1 MTLRS
6 YTTPVNTIDGIMS
19 SDVEPDHGSEFDLS
33 GDEDMTEGSDNGTNP
48 DQVPES
54 KPLDQ
59 QRIVAKFKFTYGE
72 SRCDLQ
78 LSEWLQPDRKE
89 IEKIDK
95 LHTELKYAG
104 SPQENFQER
113 LRTLKSRLDRWP
125 SENSEKMKKIG
136 HLHAHQVSAYIAVMQ
151 HLATLESMFAGAGSE
166 VKRELLAKQVLTWEM
181 RWEVSLVDNTS
192 TRAASP

>member
-6 YTTPVNTIDGIMS
+6 HHTPVNTFNGIMD
-19 SDVEPDHGSEFDLS
+19 SDVEPDHGSESELS
-33 GDEDMTEGSDNGTNP
+33 GDEEMTALTEGSDNGTKP

-113 LRTLKSRLDRWP
+113 LRTLEFRLDRWP
-125 SENSEKMKKIG
+125 SENSEKRKKIG
-136 HLHAHQVSAYIAVMQ
+136 PYMRI
-151 HLATLESMFAGAGSE
+151 
-166 VKRELLAKQVLTWEM
+166 RYLLT
-181 RWEVSLVDNTS
+181 
-192 TRAASP
+192 